1 MHGREPTAMP
11 FSTEALRANLLR
23 LENEWEAYQTA
34 RDRDAVY
41 GYLSLVF
48 ELVSW
53 WAQEGRA
60 VDRAHRSRI
69 EDGPSNPPKRNRSRR
84 EAKWDLKTLY
94 LIWRRPR
101 VWCRQT
107 RRSCSVF

>member
-1 MHGREPTAMP
+1 MHGREPTAIP

-53 WAQEGRA
+53 WAQRG
-60 VDRAHRSRI
+60 
-69 EDGPSNPPKRNRSRR
+69 
-84 EAKWDLKTLY
+84 
-94 LIWRRPR
+94 
-101 VWCRQT
+101 
-107 RRSCSVF
+107 